1 MNRVLTATLLS
12 AAVLAAA
19 PALAGEAK
27 GDKPALEGFTRMGE
41 MSNCIYARQLDQVKI
56 LNKHQILFE
65 MINGKYYLNE
75 PENCPGLNKRY
86 ALKYDATIGQ
96 LCNTTIVT
104 LLDTASGIH
113 NQGSC
118 GLSQFERVEKNVA
131 AK

>member
-12 AAVLAAA
+12 AAVLAA
-19 PALAGEAK
+19 PAMAGETKA
-27 GDKPALEGFTRMGE
+27 DKPALEGFTRTGE
-41 MSNCIYARQLDQVKI
+41 MSNCIYSRQLDQVKI

>member
-1 MNRVLTATLLS
+1 MTRTLI
-12 AAVLAAA
+12 AALVSGAMLAL
-19 PALAGEAK
+19 PAVAGEAK
-27 GDKPALEGFTRMGE
+27 ADGKPELAGYTRTGE
-41 MSNCIYARQLDQVKI
+41 MTNCIYSRQLEQVKI
-56 LNKHQILFE
+56 LNGKQILFE
-65 MINGKYYLNE
+65 MTGSRYYLNE
-75 PENCPGLNKRY
+75 PKSCPTLRKRY